1 MSRREKIIVF
11 IAFLTVLYGAYD
23 FFIVSPAKKS
33 KSIPVVHSFTPVA
46 KTVDMNKLVK
56 EISDVLQENETIK
69 AETYV
74 AVSAEKEWK
83 NDPFSASNALHSKNA
98 NVSIGRIKE
107 IRLIYSGY
115 LEVGKKKIAVINGM
129 DYQIGD
135 ELEMNGYR
143 VKHITPSSVTVVDTR
158 RGGKIT
164 VPFLAE

>member
-23 FFIVSPAKKS
+23 FFIASPAKKS
-33 KSIPVVHSFTPVA
+33 KNIPVVRSSTPVT
-46 KTVDMNKLVK
+46 KTVETNKLVK
-56 EISDVLQENETIK
+56 EISDVLEENETIK

-83 NDPFSASNALHSKNA
+83 NDPFSVSDVLHSNKA
-98 NVSIGRIKE
+98 NVSIGRLKE

-115 LEVGKKKIAVINGM
+115 LEIGSRKIAVINGM
-129 DYQIGD
+129 DYQVGD
-135 ELEMNGYR
+135 ELEMNGYT
-143 VKHITPSSVTVVDTR
+143 VKHITPSSVTVVNKKHGD
-158 RGGKIT
+158 KIT

>member
-11 IAFLTVLYGAYD
+11 IAFLAVLYGAYD
-23 FFIVSPAKKS
+23 FFIASPAKKS
-33 KSIPVVHSFTPVA
+33 ESIPVVSSFTPAA
-46 KTVDMNKLVK
+46 KTVETNTLVK

-83 NDPFSASNALHSKNA
+83 SDPFSASNVLHAESAK
-98 NVSIGRIKE
+98 VSIGKTKE
-107 IRLIYSGY
+107 IRFIYSGY
-115 LEVGKKKIAVINGM
+115 LEVGSKKIAVINGM
-129 DYQIGD
+129 DYQVGD
-135 ELEMNGYR
+135 ELEMNGYT
-143 VKHITPSSVTVVDTR
+143 VKHITPSRVIVVDKR